1 MPRKRKFEIVTNADI
16 ALRDPDNV
24 AWLISQLPREF
35 YKELLKKIEETGATT

>member
-16 ALRDPDNV
+16 ALKDPENV

-35 YKELLKKIEETGATT
+35 YRELGKTLKELGATS